1 MLDEGGVAGRLRAR
15 RTALGLTQAELAERA
30 GISERAVSDI
40 ERGLRRVVYRET
52 TRRLVT
58 ALELSDSEAV
68 EFEAAARGRAVP
80 PGDRPTKTTHSTP
93 TLPRTRLI
101 GRTEDMEHVARLV
114 MNPDVR
120 LVTLVGPGGV

>member
-1 MLDEGGVAGRLRAR
+1 MTRRPPSWPPSWLGANSRDSIDSAMLDEGGVAGRLRAR

-68 EFEAAARGRAVP
+68 EFEAAARGRA
-80 PGDRPTKTTHSTP
+80 
-93 TLPRTRLI
+93 
-101 GRTEDMEHVARLV
+101 
-114 MNPDVR
+114 
-120 LVTLVGPGGV
+120 